1 MMNLTILNPS
11 SNSLTQNSLQT
22 PHTLTAKPSAQH
34 KTWAIAVTP
43 SLHLLSAAGAAE
55 LATGL
60 LSLAGA
66 APTALKNE
74 IERDNYW

>member
-1 MMNLTILNPS
+1 MINLIIVSPP

-22 PHTLTAKPSAQH
+22 PHTLTANLSTQH
-34 KTWAIAVTP
+34 KIWAIAV
-43 SLHLLSAAGAAE
+43 SLSRHLLSAASAVE

-66 APTALKNE
+66 APTALKNS
-74 IERDNYW
+74 IKGVNYW